1 MNSFSKYF
9 GMTGW
14 RLGWLVAPE
23 GLVRDI
29 EKLAQHFFISPS
41 TPAQHAALAA
51 FQPDTLAILEARR
64 EEFGARRDTL
74 LPALRSLGFRVAAE
88 PQGAFYIY
96 ADVSDIAADA
106 ESLARRLIEEAGVA
120 ATPGLDFGHH
130 LPHQHL
136 RIAYTTRRERLL
148 EAVER
153 IARLQL

>member
-1 MNSFSKYF
+1 MKRFFRSCGHIGQSRQLFA
-9 GMTGW
+9 
-14 RLGWLVAPE
+14 LV
-23 GLVRDI
+23 
-29 EKLAQHFFISPS
+29 
-41 TPAQHAALAA
+41 
-51 FQPDTLAILEARR
+51 FQR
-64 EEFGARRDTL
+64 
-74 LPALRSLGFRVAAE
+74 LRSLGFRVAAE

-130 LPHQHL
+130 LPRQHL